1 MAYVW
6 LIVGFILLIKGAD
19 FFVDG
24 ASSIASKL
32 KIPSLII
39 GLTVVS
45 MGTSAPEAAIS
56 ISASI
61 SGSADISLGNVI
73 GSNIFNLLMVI
84 GVCAIIF
91 PVATDKDILKRD
103 MPINIGVTGAF
114 LLMILDGK
122 LGRVDAAILLVIFV
136 AYIVYLVISTMKN
149 RDKNEEDAPEGKQLS
164 WLLSIIFSVVG
175 VAGIIFGGDMV
186 VDNAQTIAK
195 QLGMS
200 DTLIGLT
207 VVALGTSLPELV
219 TSIVAAK
226 KGQSDIALGNAVGSC
241 LFNFLFVLGA
251 AGAISPMA
259 ANPELKIDTVILIG
273 VTIMMLI
280 FAFTKR
286 KTGRIEG
293 IACVSAYALYTAYI
307 IMRTY
312 HVWIF

>member
-1 MAYVW
+1 MEYVW
-6 LIVGFILLIKGAD
+6 LIVGFVLLIKGAD

-73 GSNIFNLLMVI
+73 GSNLFNLLVVI
-84 GVCAIIF
+84 GLCAIIF
-91 PVATDKDILKRD
+91 PVATDKEILKRD
-103 MPINIGVTGAF
+103 MPVNIAVTGAF
-114 LLMILDGK
+114 LLMILDGR
-122 LGRVDAAILLVIFV
+122 LGRIDSVILLVIFV
-136 AYIVYLVISTMKN
+136 AYLSFLVISTLKN
-149 RDKNEEDAPEGKQLS
+149 RGKNAENEPEGKQLS
-164 WLLSIIFSVVG
+164 WVLSIIFSVLG
-175 VAGIIFGGDMV
+175 VAGIIVGGDMV
-186 VDNAQTIAK
+186 VDNAKIIATS
-195 QLGMS
+195 LGMS
-200 DTLIGLT
+200 DTLVGLT

-219 TSIVAAK
+219 TSVVAAK

-251 AGAISPMA
+251 AGVISPMTA
-259 ANPELKIDTVILIG
+259 DPALKIDTAILIG
-273 VTIMMLI
+273 VTVMMLI

-286 KTGRIEG
+286 KTGRVEG
-293 IACVSAYALYTAYI
+293 IICVSAYAAYTAYI